1 MPPKISGDPRCGNL
15 RVPKSKQIAEF
26 PDGTRVERNFPNK
39 QTGAPKWY
47 HGTIRYLGPNEPLP
61 YIFMVD
67 YDDGD
72 SEAECY
78 EVLKLAKD
86 GVDNTHYRF
95 SGTRVSSVAS
105 HSVQP
110 AAPAPPR
117 AAAVKKRTRT
127 AAEAPAGNT
136 EVLSLG
142 SFGYKFAAD
151 DAVRQAAL
159 RDAVEKHGKAN
170 VVSRLG
176 FLMSVNQAYHDK
188 LSSDLVYLMPP
199 PTPTAPAS
207 APAPAP
213 ARERSSSS
221 SGPTPEGEYVVDFV
235 AASAESEDGTLY
247 LVIFR
252 DYPGAAKWE
261 LAKNIAA
268 KPVADYELRKAA
280 VANPKSARGP
290 AGAAPVYRADLEFY
304 KMAATAKT
312 ALEDAKVGGLENE
325 IEKHHTTTQRMKEF
339 VFLQEGV
346 FNFYTGD
353 ADRFEQSLAWA
364 NECGPGSVLGIT
376 NDFMPFTTSNIF
388 NDAPK
393 PYTGADGKTLV
404 YTQVNLFNKAVSN
417 LRAADPGLPETLTR
431 RNYIT
436 DYRFNPGLDAPKRI
450 ISGMMQSDAHLQTRT
465 AIGEAHKKIFDER
478 LLVNS
483 NIQTMPY
490 NINGSC
496 TCYLCGKAIDVG
508 MSRYKTVGELDHI
521 LPWTLAYIMNVVDT
535 SLNYSPTHGVCNN
548 PKRKN
553 LPVFSMSLQNTRYV
567 KALRDSVPTLE
578 TYKALV
584 GRDVNKHKNIGIG
597 LRDRE
602 SARQALI
609 RAGVDPNATSEDL
622 RSMPVERVAGG
633 NSSAAARAIPAIR
646 AIPATRLTR
655 VTQVSLRSRRG
666 PRTPAPSRIASKLGR
681 ALGEMLDRP
690 IATKR
695 DVLRV
700 SLLGDLVDFY
710 AYLARASRQS
720 GGAPGESRAS
730 AVSKAESDYF
740 SGFGGK
746 VSGPIVMNL
755 PARRDFLLFRY
766 QMMYEFSFATYYTT
780 GEHAHY
786 VAHGIPEDAPDYSN
800 YILNRLDYCLDHFL
814 NYQLVPMLY

>member
-1 MPPKISGDPRCGNL
+1 M
-15 RVPKSKQIAEF
+15 
-26 PDGTRVERNFPNK
+26 
-39 QTGAPKWY
+39 
-47 HGTIRYLGPNEPLP
+47 
-61 YIFMVD
+61 
-67 YDDGD
+67 
-72 SEAECY
+72 
-78 EVLKLAKD
+78 
-86 GVDNTHYRF
+86 
-95 SGTRVSSVAS
+95 
-105 HSVQP
+105 
-110 AAPAPPR
+110 
-117 AAAVKKRTRT
+117 
-127 AAEAPAGNT
+127 
-136 EVLSLG
+136 
-142 SFGYKFAAD
+142 
-151 DAVRQAAL
+151 
-159 RDAVEKHGKAN
+159 
-170 VVSRLG
+170 
-176 FLMSVNQAYHDK
+176 
-188 LSSDLVYLMPP
+188 
-199 PTPTAPAS
+199 
-207 APAPAP
+207 
-213 ARERSSSS
+213 
-221 SGPTPEGEYVVDFV
+221 DFV

-261 LAKNIAA
+261 LAEDIAA

-280 VANPKSARGP
+280 AAKPKSARGP

-312 ALEDAKVGGLENE
+312 TLDEAIVGGLEEE

-353 ADRFEQSLAWA
+353 ADSFEQSFAWA
-364 NECGPGSVLGIT
+364 NACGPSSVLGIT

-393 PYTGADGKTLV
+393 PYTGANGKPV

-417 LRAADPGLPETLTR
+417 LRAADPALPETLTR

-450 ISGMMQSDAHLQTRT
+450 ISGMMQSNAHPQTRT

-578 TYKALV
+578 TYKALI

-597 LRDRE
+597 LRALE
-602 SARQALI
+602 SARQAFI
-609 RAGVDPNATSEDL
+609 RANVDPNATSEEL
-622 RSMPVERVAGG
+622 RNMPIERVAGG
-633 NSSAAARAIPAIR
+633 NSSAAVRANSAARAISA
-646 AIPATRLTR
+646 ARLTR
-655 VTQVSLRSRRG
+655 VTQVSLKSRRG
-666 PRTPAPSRIASKLGR
+666 PRTPAPSRIASELGR

-690 IATKR
+690 IATTR

-710 AYLARASRQS
+710 AYLARASPRASRQS

-740 SGFGGK
+740 SGFGEK

-755 PARRDFLLFRY
+755 TARRDFLLFRY

-786 VAHGIPEDAPDYSN
+786 VAHGLPENTPDYSN

-814 NYQLVPMLY
+814 KYQLMPMLY